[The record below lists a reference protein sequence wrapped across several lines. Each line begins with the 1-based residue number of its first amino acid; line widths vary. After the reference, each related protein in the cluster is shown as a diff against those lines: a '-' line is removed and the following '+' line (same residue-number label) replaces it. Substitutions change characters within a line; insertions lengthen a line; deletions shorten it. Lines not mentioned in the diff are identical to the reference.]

1 MRFESQT
8 IGPLWPL
15 RPQPQLLHRSCI
27 RRLGECGPCLGARA
41 DGDPIGSHK
50 YALGTAQGTHGS
62 AAECLSARHIRLAQL
77 ATRRWPAGHLGRAA
91 VVQGGD
97 QTVGLPTSR
106 HHRLTLAIGVRSGSL
121 DVDVSG
127 LRWCSPVLRISTR
140 PWATRFWSEAPTLAV
155 QLPVNALAVVKIDV
169 CLEEAE
175 LVRRQSDVGWFET

>member
-27 RRLGECGPCLGARA
+27 RRLGECGPCLGARAGRA

-140 PWATRFWSEAPTLAV
+140 PWATWFWSEAPTLAV
-155 QLPVNALAVVKIDV
+155 QLPVNATPLP
-169 CLEEAE
+169 
-175 LVRRQSDVGWFET
+175 S